1 MKWTDCPI
9 IEQVPGRVSGAP
21 VVRGTRVRP
30 EDLLAN
36 IDQGPEWLADAFS
49 IPIEDIREVLA
60 FYEAH
65 RDELP
70 AEYIAPER
78 QVEMLL
84 APSV

>member
-1 MKWTDCPI
+1 MNWTDCPI

-21 VVRGTRVRP
+21 VMRGTRVRP

-36 IDQGPEWLADAFS
+36 VDQGPEWLANAYS

-60 FYEAH
+60 FYEAR

-84 APSV
+84 APSI